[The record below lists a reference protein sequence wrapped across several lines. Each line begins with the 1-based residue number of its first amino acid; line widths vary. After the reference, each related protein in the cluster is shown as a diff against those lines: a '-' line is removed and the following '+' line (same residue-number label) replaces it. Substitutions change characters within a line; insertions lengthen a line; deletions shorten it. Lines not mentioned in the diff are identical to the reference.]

1 MILPSAA
8 GFGWVAGKSILA
20 LLVTN
25 FPSPQSSTGLYR
37 SENKSSAEW
46 KRLSN
51 PLFPFLTLNSLKAP
65 AIAPPAAPPSAVPA
79 ASRRQRGRA
88 RRRSPRLGP
97 LRSPPAPP
105 FIAGLLQPNTVSSQP
120 TVLQ

>member
-20 LLVTN
+20 LLVIN

-51 PLFPFLTLNSLKAP
+51 PLFPFLTLISQKAP
-65 AIAPPAAPPSAVPA
+65 VITPRAAPPAASPA
-79 ASRRQRGRA
+79 PGGAAA
-88 RRRSPRLGP
+88 RPGPRP
-97 LRSPPAPP
+97 LLTTPAPP
-105 FIAGLLQPNTVSSQP
+105 FPPSASFHCGAAPAQHC
-120 TVLQ
+120 